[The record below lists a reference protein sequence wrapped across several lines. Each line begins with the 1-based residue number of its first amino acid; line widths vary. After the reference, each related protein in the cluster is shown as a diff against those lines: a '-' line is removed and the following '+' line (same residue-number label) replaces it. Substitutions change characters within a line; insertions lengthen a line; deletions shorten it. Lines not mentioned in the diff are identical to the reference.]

1 MLIAEE
7 THEHPF
13 VRDLITTLYATR
25 SFLSAAFEG
34 IWRPSRGSDGARFGK
49 IFAPS
54 EGPPGAGL
62 ADAPGPVSVSSLTV
76 ARPSKPT
83 ISCTS
88 RSHPNRGVRCA
99 GRANERAAATSRG
112 PDYRHF
118 ARVPSRQGR
127 RASLRRASESLCA
140 RPCESPCPLSTSYPS
155 HCRGMAPA
163 TERPGLDN
171 VTIM

>member
-1 MLIAEE
+1 MFIAEE

-88 RSHPNRGVRCA
+88 RPTPTDGEVRRKGERTRGRDLEGTGLPPLRPGTV
-99 GRANERAAATSRG
+99 
-112 PDYRHF
+112 P
-118 ARVPSRQGR
+118 ARTARFPSE
-127 RASLRRASESLCA
+127 SLRESLCA